1 MWCDYKIDESSLSV
15 NKLKNTKTASIM
27 CLSIS
32 QSISLFQPVIICAD
46 LFNAAVPWRRKLST
60 ETAASA
66 KNVRY
71 SLTLRTREIAHYN
84 TVPAIVKFVVDYNV
98 SSRYNAGHDRLSK
111 SLSFIYCI
119 SVFIKTECAAEI
131 QILRVSVP
139 FGICLFSDYEKYDI
153 GFVCLGWICI
163 PDTSVNYPVMHT
175 PQEPEKYLRRNFE
188 GEYSVSGVPFLEG
201 TSLLNDTNLIIYG
214 HNMKNGT
221 MFSDVTKYREKDF
234 CVKHPYIEFET
245 KDGLKCYD
253 VFAVVCVK
261 KTDNWY
267 KFSYA
272 ENEEQYR
279 DKITEIKKRSIYDT
293 GIVPEYGQQLITL
306 STCYGNA
313 KDDRIIVIGAEQK
326 ESSRIAS

>member
-1 MWCDYKIDESSLSV
+1 MKSKKILTIIILLLAVMIFSV
-15 NKLKNTKTASIM
+15 GM
-27 CLSIS
+27 
-32 QSISLFQPVIICAD
+32 
-46 LFNAAVPWRRKLST
+46 
-60 ETAASA
+60 
-66 KNVRY
+66 
-71 SLTLRTREIAHYN
+71 
-84 TVPAIVKFVVDYNV
+84 IVKEADERRQDISDFEKLEDLITEPESEEPVTDNENTTEPV
-98 SSRYNAGHDRLSK
+98 SAQSLRNLTPLFEQNAD
-111 SLSFIYCI
+111 
-119 SVFIKTECAAEI
+119 
-131 QILRVSVP
+131 
-139 FGICLFSDYEKYDI
+139 
-153 GFVCLGWICI
+153 CLGWICI

-234 CVKHPYIEFET
+234 CGKHPYIEFET

-279 DKITEIKKRSIYDT
+279 DKITEIKKRSLYDT

-313 KDDRIIVIGAEQK
+313 KDDRIIVMGAEQK

>member
-1 MWCDYKIDESSLSV
+1 
-15 NKLKNTKTASIM
+15 
-27 CLSIS
+27 
-32 QSISLFQPVIICAD
+32 
-46 LFNAAVPWRRKLST
+46 
-60 ETAASA
+60 
-66 KNVRY
+66 
-71 SLTLRTREIAHYN
+71 
-84 TVPAIVKFVVDYNV
+84 
-98 SSRYNAGHDRLSK
+98 
-111 SLSFIYCI
+111 
-119 SVFIKTECAAEI
+119 
-131 QILRVSVP
+131 
-139 FGICLFSDYEKYDI
+139 
-153 GFVCLGWICI
+153 
-163 PDTSVNYPVMHT
+163 MHT

-234 CVKHPYIEFET
+234 CGKHPYIEFET

-279 DKITEIKKRSIYDT
+279 DKITEIKKRSLYDT

-313 KDDRIIVIGAEQK
+313 KDDRIIVMGAEQK

>member
-1 MWCDYKIDESSLSV
+1 
-15 NKLKNTKTASIM
+15 
-27 CLSIS
+27 
-32 QSISLFQPVIICAD
+32 
-46 LFNAAVPWRRKLST
+46 
-60 ETAASA
+60 
-66 KNVRY
+66 
-71 SLTLRTREIAHYN
+71 
-84 TVPAIVKFVVDYNV
+84 
-98 SSRYNAGHDRLSK
+98 
-111 SLSFIYCI
+111 
-119 SVFIKTECAAEI
+119 
-131 QILRVSVP
+131 
-139 FGICLFSDYEKYDI
+139 
-153 GFVCLGWICI
+153 
-163 PDTSVNYPVMHT
+163 MHT

-221 MFSDVTKYREKDF
+221 MFSEVTKYREKDF

-293 GIVPEYGQQLITL
+293 GIVPEYGQQLINRL
-306 STCYGNA
+306 SHNQ
-313 KDDRIIVIGAEQK
+313 RIVIKDGAVCDMNCTVCVAPPYPKCIPLGLSFFAWRTSPQRQ
-326 ESSRIAS
+326 SSC